1 MSYPLRDHMGWQIKT
16 NKEVNAPGYSRRDA
30 LRAALWGGL
39 AAVRGWWG
47 GQPVLAAPSG
57 PPEHITPQTQA
68 AIEHGLKWLV
78 SQQMK
83 DGGFGRQGSYAR
95 NVGVCALAGTAFLA
109 YRGMTGA
116 YRRSIQECMRYLLG
130 RAQENGF
137 IVEAE
142 VRTHATL
149 YGHGFAT
156 MFLGQVFGESFDPNV
171 RAKLKAATQLIL
183 DLQNEQGG
191 WCYTSDPKDA
201 DVSITTCQLLALF
214 SARQAGIGVPR
225 EAIERSVEFL
235 KQAQNEDGGFRY
247 RLDDPPESL
256 FPRSAAA
263 VVALTCAGLQNDE
276 VVKRGRD
283 YLQQPHPPQ
292 ELSPGQLAE
301 YHFYGRFYA
310 THAAWQAG
318 KPEWDRWYSM
328 VRDELLAQQ
337 STSGAWHDANI
348 GDEYATA
355 MALLVLQFPYGNV
368 PLLAMR

>member
-1 MSYPLRDHMGWQIKT
+1 MSYTLRDHMGWQIKT
-16 NKEVNAPGYSRRDA
+16 NKEVNAPEYSRRDA
-30 LRAALWGGL
+30 LGAALRGGL
-39 AAVRGWWG
+39 VAVRGWWG

-318 KPEWDRWYSM
+318 KPEWDRWYSL

>member
-1 MSYPLRDHMGWQIKT
+1 MIEPDSTIPDRSKPEYT
-16 NKEVNAPGYSRRDA
+16 RRSA
-30 LRAALWGGL
+30 LWAALGSGL
-39 AAVRGWWG
+39 AAVRGWWRD
-47 GQPVLAAPSG
+47 QPVQAGFPAI
-57 PPEHITPQTQA
+57 PEHVTPQTQA

-78 SQQMK
+78 SQQMT

-95 NVGVCALAGTAFLA
+95 NVGVCALAGTAFLSQ
-109 YRGMTGA
+109 RGMTGP
-116 YRRSIQECMRYLLG
+116 YRRSIQECVRYLLG

-149 YGHGFAT
+149 YGHGYAA

-183 DLQNEQGG
+183 NLQNEQGG
-191 WCYTSDPKDA
+191 WSYTSDPQDA

-263 VVALTCAGLQNDE
+263 VVALTCAGLAQDPA
-276 VVKRGRD
+276 VQRGRD
-283 YLQQPHPPQ
+283 YLKQPHPPL

-318 KPEWDRWYSM
+318 KPMPTSATNTQPRWLCLCCSSPM
-328 VRDELLAQQ
+328 
-337 STSGAWHDANI
+337 
-348 GDEYATA
+348 A
-355 MALLVLQFPYGNV
+355 MCLCWRSAECGYFDNG
-368 PLLAMR
+368 RK

>member
-1 MSYPLRDHMGWQIKT
+1 MSMREFESPSEPEL
-16 NKEVNAPGYSRRDA
+16 SRRGV
-30 LRAALWGGL
+30 LGAALGSALAFLRHWWRDTPLQAGL
-39 AAVRGWWG
+39 PA
-47 GQPVLAAPSG
+47 S
-57 PPEHITPQTQA
+57 PEHVTPQTQA
-68 AIEHGLKWLV
+68 TIEGGLKWLADRQV
-78 SQQMK
+78 A
-83 DGGFGRQGSYAR
+83 DGGFGSRGSYAR

-109 YRGMTGA
+109 HRGMTGP
-116 YRRSIQECMRYLLG
+116 YRRAIQECIRYLLG

-137 IVEAE
+137 IVEQE

-156 MFLGQVFGESFDPNV
+156 MFLGQVFGESFNPNV
-171 RAKLKAATQLIL
+171 RGKLKAATELIL
-183 DLQNEQGG
+183 NRQDGQGG
-191 WCYTSDPKDA
+191 WSYTSDPKDA

-225 EAIERSVEFL
+225 ESIERSVEFL
-235 KQAQNEDGGFRY
+235 KRAQNEDGGFRY

-263 VVALTCAGLQNDE
+263 VVALTCAGLGEDPAVQ
-276 VVKRGRD
+276 RGRE
-283 YLQQPHPPQ
+283 YLQQPHPPL

-310 THAAWQAG
+310 THAAWQVG
-318 KPEWDRWYSM
+318 QKEWDRWYPS

-337 STSGAWHDANI
+337 STSGVWHDANI

-355 MALLVLQFPYGNV
+355 MSLIVLQFPYGNV

>member
-1 MSYPLRDHMGWQIKT
+1 MTEPDSTIPDRSKPEYT
-16 NKEVNAPGYSRRDA
+16 RRSA
-30 LRAALWGGL
+30 LGAALGSVL

-47 GQPVLAAPSG
+47 EQPVQAAPSG
-57 PPEHITPQTQA
+57 FPEHITPQTQA
-68 AIEHGLKWLV
+68 AIKRGLKWLV
-78 SQQMK
+78 SQQAA
-83 DGGFGRQGSYAR
+83 DGGFGSRGSYAR
-95 NVGVCALAGTAFLA
+95 NVGVCALSGTAFLA
-109 YRGMTGA
+109 HRGMTGA
-116 YRRSIQECMRYLLG
+116 YRRSIQECIRYLLG
-130 RAQENGF
+130 QAQENGF

-171 RAKLKAATQLIL
+171 RAKLKAATELIL
-183 DLQNEQGG
+183 NLQNEQGG
-191 WCYTSDPKDA
+191 WSYTSDPKDA
-201 DVSITTCQLLALF
+201 DVSITTCQMLALF

-225 EAIERSVEFL
+225 AAIDGSVEFL
-235 KQAQNEDGGFRY
+235 RRAQNPDGGFRY

-263 VVALTCAGLQNDE
+263 VVALTCAGLQDDE

-318 KPEWDRWYSM
+318 KPEWDRWYPT
-328 VRDELLAQQ
+328 VRDELLSQQ
-337 STSGAWHDANI
+337 SPNGAWHDANI

-368 PLLAMR
+368 PLLAIR

>member
-1 MSYPLRDHMGWQIKT
+1 MSLHEAAIKT
-16 NKEVNAPGYSRRDA
+16 TSEVSRRGA
-30 LRAALWGGL
+30 LGAALGSALMGL
-39 AAVRGWWG
+39 RHWWHG
-47 GQPVLAAPSG
+47 TPLQASLPAAP
-57 PPEHITPQTQA
+57 EHVTPQTQA
-68 AIEHGLKWLV
+68 AIEGGLNWLASRQV
-78 SQQMK
+78 A
-83 DGGFGRQGSYAR
+83 DGGFGSRGSYAR
-95 NVGVCALAGTAFLA
+95 NVGVCALAGTAFLSHC
-109 YRGMTGA
+109 GMTGP
-116 YRRSIQECMRYLLG
+116 YRRAIQECIRYLLG

-156 MFLGQVFGESFDPNV
+156 LFLGQVFGESYDPRV
-171 RAKLKAATQLIL
+171 RDTLKAATQLIL
-183 DLQNEQGG
+183 NLQDGRGG
-191 WCYTSDPKDA
+191 WCYTSDPQDA

-225 EAIERSVEFL
+225 EAIGRSVDFL

-263 VVALTCAGLQNDE
+263 VVALTCAGLGQDPA
-276 VVKRGRD
+276 VQRGRE
-283 YLQQPHPPQ
+283 YLQQPHPPL

-318 KPEWDRWYSM
+318 KPAWDRWYPT

-355 MALLVLQFPYGNV
+355 MALIVLQFPYGNV
-368 PLLAMR
+368 PLLAIR

>member
-1 MSYPLRDHMGWQIKT
+1 MARTDPESRSEP
-16 NKEVNAPGYSRRDA
+16 EFSRRFALGAVLASSLAA
-30 LRAALWGGL
+30 LRNWWSGS
-39 AAVRGWWG
+39 AVEAGM
-47 GQPVLAAPSG
+47 PAT
-57 PPEHITPQTQA
+57 PEHVTPATQA
-68 AIEHGLKWLV
+68 AVERGLKWLASRQV
-78 SQQMK
+78 S
-83 DGGFGRQGSYAR
+83 DGGFGKQGAYAR
-95 NVGVCALAGTAFLA
+95 NVGVCALAGTAFLSQ
-109 YRGMTGA
+109 RGMTGP
-116 YRRSIQECMRYLLG
+116 YRRSIQECVRYLLG

-137 IVEAE
+137 IIEAD
-142 VRTHATL
+142 VRTHAPL

-156 MFLGQVFGESFDPNV
+156 MFLGQVFGESYDP
-171 RAKLKAATQLIL
+171 RIRDALKAATQLIL
-183 DLQNEQGG
+183 NLQDGQGG
-191 WCYTSDPKDA
+191 WRYTSDPQDA
-201 DVSITTCQLLALF
+201 DVSITTCQMLALF

-235 KQAQNEDGGFRY
+235 KRAQNEDGGFRY

-263 VVALTCAGLQNDE
+263 VVALTCAGLAQDPA
-276 VVKRGRD
+276 VQRGRD
-283 YLQQPHPPQ
+283 YLKQPHPPL

-318 KPEWDRWYSM
+318 KPEWDRWYPT
-328 VRDELLAQQ
+328 VRDELLSQQ

-355 MALLVLQFPYGNV
+355 MALIVLQFPYGNV

>member
-1 MSYPLRDHMGWQIKT
+1 MSNAESAS
-16 NKEVNAPGYSRRDA
+16 NKEPEFSRRSALGAVLVSTLAA
-30 LRAALWGGL
+30 LRSWWRGTPVQAGLSAL
-39 AAVRGWWG
+39 
-47 GQPVLAAPSG
+47 
-57 PPEHITPQTQA
+57 PEHVTPQTQA
-68 AIEHGLKWLV
+68 AIEGGLKWLASRQV
-78 SQQMK
+78 A
-83 DGGFGRQGSYAR
+83 DGGFGSRGSYAR

-109 YRGMTGA
+109 HRGMIGP
-116 YRRSIQECMRYLLG
+116 YRRAIQECIRYLLG

-149 YGHGFAT
+149 YGHGYAT
-156 MFLGQVFGESFDPNV
+156 MFLGQVFGESYDPRV
-171 RAKLKAATQLIL
+171 RDALKAATQLVL
-183 DLQNEQGG
+183 NLQDGQGG
-191 WCYTSDPKDA
+191 WCYTSDPQDA
-201 DVSITTCQLLALF
+201 DVSITTCQMLALF

-235 KQAQNEDGGFRY
+235 KRAQNEDGGFRY

-263 VVALTCAGLQNDE
+263 VVALTCAGLGQDPA
-276 VVKRGRD
+276 VQRGRE
-283 YLQQPHPPQ
+283 YLQQPHPPL

-310 THAAWQAG
+310 THAAWQSG
-318 KPEWDRWYSM
+318 KPEWDRWYPM
-328 VRDELLAQQ
+328 VRDELLSQQ
-337 STSGAWHDANI
+337 TTGGAWHDANI

-368 PLLAMR
+368 PLLAIR

>member
-1 MSYPLRDHMGWQIKT
+1 MKVLSMSKVESASQ
-16 NKEVNAPGYSRRDA
+16 KEPKFSRRSALGAVFVGTLTA
-30 LRAALWGGL
+30 LRNWW
-39 AAVRGWWG
+39 RGTLVQAG
-47 GQPVLAAPSG
+47 FPVI
-57 PPEHITPQTQA
+57 PEHVTPQTQA

-78 SQQMK
+78 SQQMT

-95 NVGVCALAGTAFLA
+95 NVGVCALAGTAFLSH
-109 YRGMTGA
+109 RGMTGP

-149 YGHGFAT
+149 YGHGYAT
-156 MFLGQVFGESFDPNV
+156 MFLGQVFGESYDPRV
-171 RAKLKAATQLIL
+171 RDTLKAATELIL
-183 DLQNEQGG
+183 NRQDGQGG

-214 SARQAGIGVPR
+214 SARQAGIGVPQ

-263 VVALTCAGLQNDE
+263 VVALTCAGLQDDE

-283 YLQQPHPPQ
+283 YLNQPHPPQ

-318 KPEWDRWYSM
+318 KPAWDRWYPI

-355 MALLVLQFPYGNV
+355 MALIVLQFPYGNV
-368 PLLAMR
+368 PLLAIR